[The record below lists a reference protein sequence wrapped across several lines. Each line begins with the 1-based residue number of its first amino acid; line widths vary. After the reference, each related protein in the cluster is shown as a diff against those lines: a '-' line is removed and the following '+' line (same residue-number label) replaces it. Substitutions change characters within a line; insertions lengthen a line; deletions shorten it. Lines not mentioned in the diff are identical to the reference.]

1 MATSTST
8 WAKEPIAKVALKAAN
23 LAGYKA
29 LHKEQKEAIVYFVSG
44 RDVFVSLPTGYGKSL
59 CFALLPAIFGC

>member
-29 LHKEQKEAIVYFVSG
+29 LHKEQKVAIVDFN
-44 RDVFVSLPTGYGKSL
+44 
-59 CFALLPAIFGC
+59 C